1 MTRVR
6 DLIDQCRQFR
16 PSDAELPELAI
27 DLAAELLEEATRG
40 LKWGERMQAKQMAA
54 MMHDAAG
61 KAFTFAMADQVFR
74 PPTPSREAKRFRDLI
89 DDYGVPEYL
98 PLPARVAM
106 RAGEMASAAAPEV
119 VMPLVAE
126 KMRQESSSV
135 ILPAEE
141 NKLRRHLQR
150 RRRAGMRMNLN
161 QLGEAVLGE
170 EEANHRLESNLAR
183 LADPD
188 TDYISVKISA
198 IFSQIHLVA
207 LEETLT
213 EIKARLRLLYRAAM
227 QHRRADG
234 GYKFV
239 NLDMEE
245 YRDLRLTCAAF
256 REVLDEPEFHGL
268 EAGIVLQAYLP
279 DAWPVQKELNAW
291 ALKRVDAGKAG
302 IKIRIVK
309 GANLAMEKVDAEIHD
324 WPLAPYDS
332 KVAVDA
338 NFKRML
344 HEGCK
349 PENAKAVRLGVASHN
364 LFDIAYGLLLRARE
378 GVEDSVEFEML
389 EGMANHQARTVR
401 DAAQGL
407 LLYAP
412 VVKREDFHSAIAY
425 LVRRLDENTSPENF
439 LHDLFGMRPGD
450 DAWGRQKERFLNA
463 CAAID
468 STPAGPKRIQDRSQE
483 KRSAHSLDQ
492 AFHNEADTDWS
503 LPQNVSWVRDHVKTR
518 RMATSTFVPLQIGG
532 EFSNGCSEVDAA
544 DPSRPGIS
552 AYRHALA
559 GPAEIER
566 ALEIAVKARAPWQS
580 LGVQGRARILC
591 EVAAAIA
598 AQRGEAIATMV
609 MDAGKSVM
617 EADAELS
624 EAIDFADYYARSMTA
639 PNAEDG
645 LSYEPLG
652 TVLVTPP
659 WNFPYA
665 IPCGGILAALVA
677 GNTVILKPAP
687 ETVLTAWVMVNA
699 LWDGGVPREVL
710 QFLPCPD
717 NEIGRSLVTDSRIGA
732 VILTGAYET
741 ARMFLS
747 WKPELKLFAETSGK
761 NALVI
766 TAAADPDLAVKDLVK
781 SAFGHSGQKCS
792 AASLAIVE
800 AELYDD
806 PGFRRR
812 LRDAAASLKA
822 GSSWEFDS
830 IATPVIS
837 EPGEALAR
845 AQTTLDSGE
854 EWLLE
859 PAMLNGNPCLWSPG
873 IKLGITPESWF
884 RRTECFG
891 PVLGLVRAE
900 NLDHAIRIQNDSDF
914 GLTGGIHSLDPAEVD
929 EWRERV
935 EVGNA
940 YINRPITGAIVQR
953 QPFGGWKRSCFGPG
967 AKAGGPNYVAQFA
980 IWRNAAPPQLSAPL
994 SPEVAALLKSLLAL
1008 APDSAD
1014 TLSAAAGSDAWW
1026 MAHEFGI
1033 GHDPSALDCETNL
1046 FRYRPFDRCLIR
1058 ATESVQESD
1067 IARLLLAATAAGVKP
1082 ELSLTPGREFSLPC
1096 IPLWHESADTLNR
1109 RLATSSYGVLR
1120 TIGCDPEL
1128 AAAAIDA
1135 GVRMV
1140 SHAPVWSGKI
1150 ELPAFLREQAI
1161 SETRHR
1167 HGSVLPRPEDLR

>member
-1 MTRVR
+1 M
-6 DLIDQCRQFR
+6 
-16 PSDAELPELAI
+16 AI
-27 DLAAELLEEATRG
+27 ELAAELLEEATRG
-40 LKWGERMQAKQMAA
+40 LKWGERMQARQMAA

-74 PPTPSREAKRFRDLI
+74 PPTPAREAKRFRDLI

-98 PLPARVAM
+98 SLPARVAM

-141 NKLRRHLQR
+141 GKLRRHLQR

-170 EEANHRLESNLAR
+170 EEAQHRLDSNIAR

-234 GYKFV
+234 DSKFV

-291 ALKRVDAGKAG
+291 ALKRVEMGKAG
-302 IKIRIVK
+302 VKIRIVK
-309 GANLAMEKVDAEIHD
+309 GANLAMEKVDAEVHD
-324 WPLAPYDS
+324 WPLAPYHS
-332 KVAVDA
+332 KVEVDA

-344 HEGCK
+344 HEGCR

-378 GVEDSVEFEML
+378 GVEDQVEFEML

-439 LHDLFGMRPGD
+439 LHDLFGMAPGD
-450 DAWGRQKERFLNA
+450 AAWGRQKERFLNA
-463 CAAID
+463 CAAIQGT
-468 STPAGPKRIQDRSQE
+468 SAGPQRVQDRSTESRPVQPAD
-483 KRSAHSLDQ
+483 SP
-492 AFHNEADTDWS
+492 FHNEADTDWS
-503 LPQNVSWVRDHVKTR
+503 LPQNVAWVRDHVKAR
-518 RMATSTFVPLQIGG
+518 RMGNSTFVPLQIAG
-532 EFSNGCSEVDAA
+532 ETCNGPEEVEAA
-544 DPSRPGIS
+544 DPSRPGVV

-566 ALEIAVKARAPWQS
+566 ALAAAVNARGGWKALGAQRRAE
-580 LGVQGRARILC
+580 ILC
-591 EVAAAIA
+591 QVAASIA
-598 AQRGEAIATMV
+598 AGRGQAIATMV
-609 MDAGKSVM
+609 LDAGKSVM

-624 EAIDFADYYARSMTA
+624 EAVDFADYYARSILC
-639 PNAEDG
+639 PESNDG
-645 LSYEPLG
+645 LESEPLG

-717 NEIGRSLVTDSRIGA
+717 NEVGRSLVTDPRIGA

-747 WKPELKLFAETSGK
+747 WKPELKLFGETSGK

-812 LRDAAASLKA
+812 LRDAAASLKV
-822 GSSWEFDS
+822 GPSWEYDS
-830 IATPVIS
+830 IVTPVIR
-837 EPGEALAR
+837 EPGDALQR
-845 AQTTLDSGE
+845 AQTTLEPGE

-859 PAMLNGNPCLWSPG
+859 PAMLDGNPCLWSPG
-873 IKLGITPESWF
+873 IKLGVSPEGWF

-891 PVLGLVRAE
+891 PVLGLVRAD
-900 NLDHAIRIQNDSDF
+900 NLRHAIRIQNDSEF
-914 GLTGGIHSLDPAEVD
+914 GLTGGIHSLDPAEID

-980 IWRNAAPPQLSAPL
+980 IWRNAGQPQLRAPL
-994 SPEVAALLKSLLAL
+994 SLEVEALWKSLATLLPDAMESLA
-1008 APDSAD
+1008 
-1014 TLSAAAGSDAWW
+1014 AAAGSDAWW
-1026 MAHEFGI
+1026 MAKEFGI
-1033 GHDPSALDCETNL
+1033 GHDPSGLDCETNL
-1046 FRYRPFDRCLIR
+1046 FRYRRFERCLIR
-1058 ATESVQESD
+1058 ATEALND
-1067 IARLLLAATAAGVKP
+1067 ADLARLLLAAAAAGVTA
-1082 ELSLTPGREFSLPC
+1082 EISLPPGRELAIAGVS
-1096 IPLWHESADTLNR
+1096 IWHESNEALHR
-1109 RLATSSYGVLR
+1109 RLATAGYSLLR
-1120 TIGCDPEL
+1120 SAGIDPEL
-1128 AAAAIDA
+1128 AAAAVEA
-1135 GVRMV
+1135 GVRLV
-1140 SHAPVWSGKI
+1140 NHAPVWSGKL
-1150 ELPAFLREQAI
+1150 ELPAFFREQAI

-1167 HGSVLPRPEDLR
+1167 HGSVLPRPQDLR